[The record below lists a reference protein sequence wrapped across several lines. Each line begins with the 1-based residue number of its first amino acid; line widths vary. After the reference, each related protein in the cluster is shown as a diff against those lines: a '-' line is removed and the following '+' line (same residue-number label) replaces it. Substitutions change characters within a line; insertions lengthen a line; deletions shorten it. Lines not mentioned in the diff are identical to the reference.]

1 MAPSAAESNK
11 PRGAERLPHGHAA
24 ALPSEAQI
32 RGLVYEWYRKLDV
45 HAPVEELL
53 GSLSEDLEMVLPET
67 TLHGL
72 EAFRAWYEGGSNT
85 LGLPGVI
92 NIFFDEKHE
101 LKRLDVTIAATGD
114 AAQWRAELTLVVR
127 WEARRWKPPA
137 AASQYL
143 GFDAWQRWLLVLQPQ
158 TNRAVVKRY
167 IVEAL
172 ELLPGSV
179 AL

>member
-53 GSLSEDLEMVLPET
+53 GSLSEDVEMVLPET
-67 TLHGL
+67 ILHGL

-101 LKRLDVTIAATGD
+101 LKR
-114 AAQWRAELTLVVR
+114 
-127 WEARRWKPPA
+127 ARR
-137 AASQYL
+137 
-143 GFDAWQRWLLVLQPQ
+143 DDCR
-158 TNRAVVKRY
+158 
-167 IVEAL
+167 
-172 ELLPGSV
+172 
-179 AL
+179 